1 MVERRTV
8 NALVPGSTPGVGAN
22 SVLISSAMIEA
33 DYEMFLINTR
43 QDTALTLQMA
53 AATQEEQADL
63 TPLNQGLV
71 TKQTKKEK

>member
-22 SVLISSAMIEA
+22 SVLTSSAMIEA
-33 DYEMFLINTR
+33 DYEMFLINTSA
-43 QDTALTLQMA
+43 DTALTLQMA
-53 AATQEEQADL
+53 AAKQEEQADL

-71 TKQTKKEK
+71 IKQTKKEK